1 VTLVAGAP
9 VDGVFSGLAVVDLTP
24 FVVITA
30 SDRRGEKLSTVVC
43 AQLVGDPAGRFD
55 EVIARQ
61 VDTPEKFLRF
71 LALLLG
77 LAGDATA
84 VLGEGSGD
92 GTWVTR
98 GGPGILELLLRGLV
112 DRPAQLDDLSR
123 LVERLNSTEQGRK
136 VLPDGFAELWQIID
150 TVRRELASEEA
161 S

>member
-1 VTLVAGAP
+1 
-9 VDGVFSGLAVVDLTP
+9 
-24 FVVITA
+24 
-30 SDRRGEKLSTVVC
+30 
-43 AQLVGDPAGRFD
+43 
-55 EVIARQ
+55 
-61 VDTPEKFLRF
+61 LRF

-84 VLGEGSGD
+84 VLGEGSGG

-98 GGPGILELLLRGLV
+98 AGPGILELLLRGLV

-150 TVRRELASEEA
+150 AVRRELASEGA